1 MKLQDLYRNL
11 SYGVLSNLT
20 LANEGNGTIRERD
33 LGKVTLALNE
43 SLLRI
48 YSRFNLREKTILIMM
63 QEGVVTYHLTKK
75 YALTAGEV
83 PEPYIFDLDEDP
95 FDEDVIKILAV
106 YNSLGYQ
113 LPLNDNE
120 GPWSLFT
127 PQATVLQVPNPI
139 EIMAL
144 SVMYQAKHP
153 ILYADK
159 PDTPIMLP
167 SVLEGALY
175 SHVAYQIFDAIGT
188 MESTARAQNHLMN
201 YENIC
206 GELMATDSVQ
216 TSISTSNVRF
226 EKRGWI

>member
-20 LANEGNGTIRERD
+20 LANDGNGTIRERD

-43 SLLRI
+43 TLLRI
-48 YSRFNLREKTILIMM
+48 YSRFNLREKVILIAM
-63 QEGVVTYHLTKK
+63 QDGVVTYHLTRK
-75 YALTAGEV
+75 YAVSAGEV
-83 PEPYIFDLDEDP
+83 PNPYILDLAEDP
-95 FDEDVIKILAV
+95 FEEDVIKILAV
-106 YNSLGYQ
+106 YDSLGYQ

-127 PQATVLQVPNPI
+127 PQATVLQVPNPLDN
-139 EIMAL
+139 MAL

-175 SHVAYQIFDAIGT
+175 SHVAYQIFDSIGT
-188 MESTARAQNHLMN
+188 AESVGRAQNHLMN

-206 GELMATDSVQ
+206 VELMASDSVQ

-226 EKRGWI
+226 EKRGWV

>member
-1 MKLQDLYRNL
+1 MKLEDLYRNL

-20 LANEGNGTIRERD
+20 LANDGNGTIRERD
-33 LGKVTLALNE
+33 IGKITLALNE

-48 YSRFNLREKTILIMM
+48 YSRFNLREKTILIAM
-63 QEGVVTYHLTKK
+63 QEGLVTYHLTRK
-75 YALTAGEV
+75 YALSAALD
-83 PEPYIFDLDEDP
+83 PKPFIIDLAEDP
-95 FDEDVIKILAV
+95 FEEDVLKILAV
-106 YNSLGYQ
+106 YDSLGYQ

-120 GPWSLFT
+120 APWSLFT

-139 EIMAL
+139 EVMAL

-175 SHVAYQIFDAIGT
+175 SHVAYQIFDSMGT
-188 MESTARAQNHLMN
+188 LESTARAQNHLAN

-206 GELMATDSVQ
+206 GELMATDAVQ
-216 TSISTSNVRF
+216 TSISTTNVRF